1 MNLPLYCNYTV
12 HVYDSLQIRNVPRG
26 VLRCVRLSLEPRFWS
41 TPQADRSIA
50 EGKALVEM
58 RVGIGFFMKTPLYI
72 PKIVH
77 S

>member
-1 MNLPLYCNYTV
+1 MEMTSATFLYAQTGTASAVSPL
-12 HVYDSLQIRNVPRG
+12 
-26 VLRCVRLSLEPRFWS
+26 
-41 TPQADRSIA
+41 QAWTQKWTKGSIA